1 MARMSAE
8 RRRDAI
14 VDAALSVARRK
25 GLAATTVRD
34 VAAEMGSSSGL
45 IHHYFETMDDVVA
58 AAFER
63 VAGQD
68 LVETEALLQDAGDP
82 TAVVRGFLS
91 SYAPVGEDWAF
102 QLWLDAWAEAA
113 RRPALREVSSRLNLA
128 WAAMLERAIRDGVA
142 NGEFRSPDP
151 AGAAWRI
158 LSVVDGLALQVVAHQ
173 TIVDRADMLAWA
185 SLAAEREL
193 GLSPGTLAVNGVSK
207 GATPPRA

>member
-1 MARMSAE
+1 MSAE

-34 VAAEMGSSSGL
+34 VASEMGSSSGL
-45 IHHYFETMDDVVA
+45 IHHYFETMDDVIA

-68 LVETEALLQDAGDP
+68 LVETEALLRDAGDP
-82 TAVVRGFLS
+82 TGVVRGFLS

-128 WAAMLERAIRDGVA
+128 WAAMLERAIRAGVA
-142 NGEFRSPDP
+142 DGEFRSDDP

-173 TIVDRADMLAWA
+173 TIVDRSDMLAWA

-193 GLSPGTLAVNGVSK
+193 GLAPGTLAVNGASN
-207 GATPPRA
+207 GATRPRA